1 MIKKLKNIKLSS
13 WILIIGAFYFTGSI
27 IQNILAVKMFGTSTL
42 NICDGGV
49 IISWLVFA
57 CMDIITE
64 VLGKKKAIRYFTI
77 ASCLNLLFTLL
88 FLLVIAI
95 PGNDA
100 YMSEVFATMLGTNW
114 RIVIA
119 SISAFWIGNYINTF
133 IMYIMRVRSK
143 NENNKVSFVIRAIL
157 STILGQIVDNSLF
170 YILAFAPLG
179 IPGTYELSWLSIVQN
194 VSITTG
200 IETISEAI
208 VSPLTALFV
217 GYLKKLKDA
226 EHIDVVD

>member
-1 MIKKLKNIKLSS
+1 MLKKLKLSDF
-13 WILIIGAFYFTGSI
+13 ILIIGAFYFAGSI
-27 IQNILAVKMFGTSTL
+27 IQNILAVKMFGTSSL

-64 VLGKKKAIRYFTI
+64 VLGKKTAIKYFTI
-77 ASCLNLLFTLL
+77 ASVLNLFFTLT

-95 PGNDA
+95 PGNDEK
-100 YMSEVFATMLGTNW
+100 MSNVFATMLGTNW

-119 SISAFWIGNYINTF
+119 SIVAFWLGNYINTF
-133 IMYIMRVRSK
+133 IMYIMKVKSK
-143 NENNKVSFVIRAIL
+143 DNNKNVSFIFRAIL

-170 YILAFAPLG
+170 YIIAFAPLG
-179 IPGTYELSWLSIVQN
+179 IPGTYELSWLSILQN

-208 VSPLTALFV
+208 FSPLTALFV
-217 GYLKKLKDA
+217 SYLKKLQNN
-226 EHIDVVD
+226 ERN

>member
-1 MIKKLKNIKLSS
+1 MLKKLKLSDF
-13 WILIIGAFYFTGSI
+13 ILIIGAFYFADSI
-27 IQNILAVKMFGTSTL
+27 IQNILAVKMFGTSSL

-64 VLGKKKAIRYFTI
+64 VLGKKTAIKYFTI
-77 ASCLNLLFTLL
+77 ASVLNLFFTLT

-95 PGNDA
+95 PGNDEE
-100 YMSEVFATMLGTNW
+100 MSNVFATMLGTNW

-119 SISAFWIGNYINTF
+119 SIVAFWLGNYINTF
-133 IMYIMRVRSK
+133 IMYIMKVKSK
-143 NENNKVSFVIRAIL
+143 DNNKNVSFIFRAIL

-170 YILAFAPLG
+170 YIIAFAPLG
-179 IPGTYELSWLSIVQN
+179 IPGTYELSWLSILQN

-208 VSPLTALFV
+208 FSPLTALFV
-217 GYLKKLKDA
+217 SYLKKLQNN
-226 EHIDVVD
+226 ERN

>member
-1 MIKKLKNIKLSS
+1 MLKKLKLSDF
-13 WILIIGAFYFTGSI
+13 ILIIGAFYFAGSI
-27 IQNILAVKMFGTSTL
+27 IQNILAVKMFGTSSL

-64 VLGKKKAIRYFTI
+64 VLGKKTAIKYFTI
-77 ASCLNLLFTLL
+77 ASVLNLFFTLT

-95 PGNDA
+95 PGNDEE
-100 YMSEVFATMLGTNW
+100 MSNVFATMLGTNW

-119 SISAFWIGNYINTF
+119 SIVAFWLGNYINTF
-133 IMYIMRVRSK
+133 IMYIMKVKSK
-143 NENNKVSFVIRAIL
+143 DNNKNVSFIFRAIL

-170 YILAFAPLG
+170 YIIAFAPLG
-179 IPGTYELSWLSIVQN
+179 IPGTYELSWLSILQN

-208 VSPLTALFV
+208 FSPLTALFV
-217 GYLKKLKDA
+217 SYLKKLQNN
-226 EHIDVVD
+226 ERN